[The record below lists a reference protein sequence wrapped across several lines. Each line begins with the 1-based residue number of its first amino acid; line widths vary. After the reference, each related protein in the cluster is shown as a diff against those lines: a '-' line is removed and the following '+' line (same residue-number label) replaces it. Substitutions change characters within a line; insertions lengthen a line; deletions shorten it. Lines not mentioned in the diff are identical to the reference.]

1 MTKTFTTKNYV
12 NSTNISWDIV
22 IAVQI
27 VHLDLTV
34 IVIVVVRI
42 VPSIHNVLIHK
53 VKNILIIDLIQEDK
67 IIILIPL
74 IEIKDRTDRE
84 EIHKGTL
91 IMIEILTMA
100 RTIIEIIIIEIRII
114 KIIEMIGM
122 IGMIT
127 IKSKIRT
134 SIRAMTLKTVGRE
147 ISPLNQI
154 PPKVQ

>member
-1 MTKTFTTKNYV
+1 M

-134 SIRAMTLKTVGRE
+134 SIRAMTLKTVERE
-147 ISPLNQI
+147 SSPLNQI